1 VFTDVFNIEE
11 LATMK
16 LILYHLGLEEQYR
29 LCWTDKGVNGRV
41 PQPFDAFAASL
52 ARVAY
57 LTENYDRCCK

>member
-1 VFTDVFNIEE
+1 MFTDVFNIEE

-29 LCWTDKGVNGRV
+29 HCCTDKGINGRV
-41 PQPFDAFAASL
+41 LQPFDAFAASL

-57 LTENYDRCCK
+57 LTENYDRGCK